1 MWIDARHLVRQI
13 RYQTP
18 LPAASTGGP
27 SGSGKAVLT
36 MTFTSF
42 GAPLHLNPPPAS
54 QTADITSEVLQQARA
69 SSP

>member
-18 LPAASTGGP
+18 LPAASTGRP
-27 SGSGKAVLT
+27 SGSGKAVVT